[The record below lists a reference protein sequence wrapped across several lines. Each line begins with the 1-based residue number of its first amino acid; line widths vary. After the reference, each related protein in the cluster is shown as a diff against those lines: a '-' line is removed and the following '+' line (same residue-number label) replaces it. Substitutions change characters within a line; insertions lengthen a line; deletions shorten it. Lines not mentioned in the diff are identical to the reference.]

1 MSVLSADELVDRI
14 YRHDAADPKR
24 IFIVPT
30 PRRGG
35 IKDTSIDLM
44 LGNHFIVTRTA
55 RFPALDA
62 HREETEKD
70 IASYQERV
78 LIPFGEQ
85 LILHPGTFILG
96 VTWQYIGLPNDI
108 HAQVVAR
115 STWGRA
121 GLTVATAIVVH
132 PCFSGCLTLELV
144 NNGNAPIAL
153 YPGSRVAQMIFMHT
167 EPGKTIPIT
176 GVSKY
181 FGMTEPGF
189 TKLHDERPELER
201 WKQIGRHVSFQT
213 GSDSEANAVS

>member
-30 PRRGG
+30 PRRES

-55 RFPALDA
+55 RFSALDA
-62 HREETEKD
+62 DKEETEKD

-85 LILHPGTFILG
+85 LVLHPRTFILG

-108 HAQVVAR
+108 HAQVVTR

-121 GLTVATAIVVH
+121 GLTVATAVVVQ

-144 NNGNAPIAL
+144 NSGNAPIVL
-153 YPGSRVAQMIFMHT
+153 YPGSRIAQMIFMHV
-167 EPGKTIPIT
+167 EPGKIIPIT
-176 GVSKY
+176 GASKY

-201 WKQIGRHVSFQT
+201 WEQIGRHISFQT
-213 GSDSEANAVS
+213 DSEDE

>member
-30 PRRGG
+30 PRRES

-44 LGNHFIVTRTA
+44 LGNYFIVTRTA
-55 RFPALDA
+55 RFSALDA
-62 HREETEKD
+62 CDEETERD
-70 IASYQERV
+70 IASYQEKV
-78 LIPFGEQ
+78 LVPFGRQ

-121 GLTVATAIVVH
+121 GLTVATAVVIH

-144 NNGNAPIAL
+144 NNGNAPIVL

-167 EPGKTIPIT
+167 EPGKIRAA
-176 GVSKY
+176 GASKY

-189 TKLHDERPELER
+189 TRLHDEHPELEK
-201 WKQIGRHVSFQT
+201 WKQIGGYVSFQT
-213 GSDSEANAVS
+213 SPNSEDSTSV